1 MTIPEIKALKR
12 ELEDAMLQAFTD
24 FHTKTG
30 LSVMRVNVGHIE
42 SWPIG
47 QRKPDSRPAFVAVQ
61 LESL

>member
-24 FHTKTG
+24 FERMTG
-30 LSVMRVNVGHIE
+30 TRIHDIDLICLIDKSLLEVT
-42 SWPIG
+42 
-47 QRKPDSRPAFVAVQ
+47 VQ